1 VVAPSSTSFT
11 RGLESNRTATG
22 ILIFSDL
29 TGYTS
34 QRLSGHA
41 ARENPLQT
49 NPKASNP
56 TIATAFSSPTSKP
69 PSTPQPTASHL

>member
-41 ARENPLQT
+41 ARGRMLDFAIRRKMSISNPLLLGRVL
-49 NPKASNP
+49 SE
-56 TIATAFSSPTSKP
+56 
-69 PSTPQPTASHL
+69 

>member
-41 ARENPLQT
+41 ASTAEPGCIYHMEE
-49 NPKASNP
+49 ASE
-56 TIATAFSSPTSKP
+56 P
-69 PSTPQPTASHL
+69 PSELAGRLSCINQHPVPS

>member
-41 ARENPLQT
+41 ARR
-49 NPKASNP
+49 
-56 TIATAFSSPTSKP
+56 IAVRSCGRWRGI
-69 PSTPQPTASHL
+69 L

>member
-41 ARENPLQT
+41 ASR
-49 NPKASNP
+49 
-56 TIATAFSSPTSKP
+56 
-69 PSTPQPTASHL
+69 